1 MHLIIGQIENILME
15 VDRINN
21 FITIFNE
28 FIEGEALTVSAVEK
42 AEEYKRICF
51 FNRLP
56 IYYSLSQVSE
66 IKTNDI
72 AQELNTVLEKLNKI
86 NKD

>member
-1 MHLIIGQIENILME
+1 MHLIIDQIENILME

-28 FIEGEALTVSAVEK
+28 FIEGEALTVSADEK

-66 IKTNDI
+66 MKTNDI
-72 AQELNTVLEKLNKI
+72 AQELNTVLEKLKR
-86 NKD
+86 